1 MTSVD
6 KAVVAKLRKEGKNF
20 EILVDC
26 EAAMKF
32 KHGLPISIRDV
43 VVTNDIF
50 IDVKKGDKASEN
62 DLKKIFRTNDA
73 MEISKII
80 IKDGE
85 VALTS
90 TFRDKIRKEKKA
102 QIINIIHRNGIDP
115 QTGLPHPPQR
125 IEAAMEQAK
134 VRIDEFKPADQ
145 QVEKILEAIKPIIPI
160 KFEMREY
167 AVKISPEYA
176 TKCFGI
182 LKQYKL
188 LKEEWQNDGSL
199 IALVE
204 LPAGI
209 SEEFE
214 GRLNSATAGNVEFK
228 VVNKK

>member
-1 MTSVD
+1 MTSID
-6 KAVVAKLRKEGKNF
+6 KAVTAHCKKEGKHF

-26 EAAMKF
+26 ELAMKF
-32 KHGLPISIRDV
+32 KHGQNVSIRDV
-43 VVTNDIF
+43 VVTNDVF
-50 IDVKKGDKASEN
+50 YNAKKGDKASES
-62 DLKKIFRTNDA
+62 DLKKFFNTSDPL
-73 MEISKII
+73 EVSKMI

-90 TFRDKIRKEKKA
+90 DYRERVRKEKKL
-102 QIINIIHRNGIDP
+102 QIINLIHRNGVDP
-115 QTGLPHPPQR
+115 QTGIPHPPQR

-145 QVEKILEAIKPIIPI
+145 QIESILSAIKAIIPI
-160 KFEMREY
+160 KFETREY
-167 AVKISPEYA
+167 AVKISSQFA
-176 TKCFGI
+176 AKCFGI

-188 LKEEWQNDGSL
+188 LREEWQNDGSL

-214 GRLNSATAGNVEFK
+214 GKLNSATSGDVEFK
-228 VVNKK
+228 IVSKK

>member
-1 MTSVD
+1 MTSID

-26 EAAMKF
+26 EAAMKL
-32 KHGLPISIRDV
+32 KHGLPISIRDA

-62 DLKKIFRTNDA
+62 DLKKIFRINDA
-73 MEISKII
+73 MEISRII

-85 VALTS
+85 VALTA
-90 TFRDKIRKEKKA
+90 TFRDKIRKEKRA
-102 QIINIIHRNGIDP
+102 QIINVIHRNGIDP

-145 QVEKILEAIKPIIPI
+145 QVEQILEAIKPIIPI

-167 AVKISPEYA
+167 AVKISSEYA
-176 TKCFGI
+176 AKCFGI

-214 GRLNSATAGNVEFK
+214 GRVNSATAGNVEFK
-228 VVNKK
+228 VVKKK